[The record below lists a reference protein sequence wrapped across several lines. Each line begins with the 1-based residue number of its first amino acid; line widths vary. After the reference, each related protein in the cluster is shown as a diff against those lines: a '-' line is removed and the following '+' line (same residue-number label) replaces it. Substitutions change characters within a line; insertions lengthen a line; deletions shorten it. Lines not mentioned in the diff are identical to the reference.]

1 MYGLAQVGQKH
12 KWIKNR
18 PYHQYRLCGPNAAL
32 SKAAAYAKTH
42 AEPQAPVA
50 VAAKAKIAQLE
61 KDIAASRSKEQSS
74 VKEMADLSALKA
86 RFVHIVDRIARAN
99 GWHLGE

>member
-12 KWIKNR
+12 KLIKNR

-32 SKAAAYAKTH
+32 SKATAYAKTH
-42 AEPQAPVA
+42 AEPQAPA
-50 VAAKAKIAQLE
+50 AAAAKAKIAQLE
-61 KDIAASRSKEQSS
+61 KDLAASRSKEQSS
-74 VKEMADLSALKA
+74 VKAMADLSALKA
-86 RFVHIVDRIARAN
+86 RFVHIADRIARAN